1 MMNPYNIRKFKMTL
15 NGEVLYDWE
24 EE

>member
-1 MMNPYNIRKFKMTL
+1 MNPYNIRKFKMTL